1 MQPMRQRGYLATA
14 VVFCCMVVIAWSLPL
29 AARVLVAASAAGALL
44 VVIRWE
50 AASDRHHQF
59 ALRVQGIA
67 FRVYLAVLIAVVLGA
82 IILLTFR

>member
-1 MQPMRQRGYLATA
+1 MQRMRQGGYLATA

-29 AARVLVAASAAGALL
+29 AARVLLAASVAGALL

-50 AASDRHHQF
+50 AASNRHHQF
-59 ALRVQGIA
+59 ALRVQSIA
-67 FRVYLAVLIAVVLGA
+67 FRVYVGILIAVVLGA